1 MIADFFPRQVAIL
14 VRDGLSCPGYYLPP
28 YPSIESPPKIVEW
41 KVGDKEKGKKWGRGS
56 KRKEC
61 GTKSEKGKKGKAHV
75 AQITNLYSL
84 LQNHYSY
91 HIHLRRPDPSTA
103 PQTLGW
109 QTRQDCA
116 GHSATHRN
124 LRSLGFLC
132 ATAAVAAV
140 LVAVAVVAVAVAG
153 AAAWWPVR
161 ARTGYCSPRR
171 ALAVVAVAVA
181 EGGAEAV
188 GC

>member
-1 MIADFFPRQVAIL
+1 MEL
-14 VRDGLSCPGYYLPP
+14 KVR
-28 YPSIESPPKIVEW
+28 
-41 KVGDKEKGKKWGRGS
+41 KEKKK
-56 KRKEC
+56 
-61 GTKSEKGKKGKAHV
+61 KAHV

-124 LRSLGFLC
+124 LHSLGFLC
-132 ATAAVAAV
+132 ATAAADAVPVATA
-140 LVAVAVVAVAVAG
+140 VAVAVAG

-181 EGGAEAV
+181 EGGAEAA